1 MSQTIKEIALLKDL
15 ISLPPDMQKVYLQLV
30 STIDCSLQ
38 KFGELGAHPDYIS
51 EEFIQNLT
59 TRLLDQ
65 ELAQDDLESCIEEEL
80 QRQIL
85 ERATFAT
92 VC

>member
-15 ISLPPDMQKVYLQLV
+15 ISLPPDIQKVYLQLV

-38 KFGELGAHPDYIS
+38 KFAELGAHPDYIS
-51 EEFIQNLT
+51 EDFIQNLT
-59 TRLLDQ
+59 ARLLDRD
-65 ELAQDDLESCIEEEL
+65 LTQDDLEHCVEEEL

-85 ERATFAT
+85 VSATFTT
-92 VC
+92 V

>member
-1 MSQTIKEIALLKDL
+1 MSHIIKEITLLKEL
-15 ISLPPDMQKVYLQLV
+15 ISLPSDMQKVYLQLV
-30 STIDCSLQ
+30 STVDCSLQ

-65 ELAQDDLESCIEEEL
+65 DLTQDDLEHCVEEEL

-85 ERATFAT
+85 LRATFAT